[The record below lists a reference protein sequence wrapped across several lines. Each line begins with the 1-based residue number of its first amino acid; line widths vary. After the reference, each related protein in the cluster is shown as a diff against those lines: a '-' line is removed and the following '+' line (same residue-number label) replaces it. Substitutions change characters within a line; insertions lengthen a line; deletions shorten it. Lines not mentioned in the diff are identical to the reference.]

1 MLSFLPPVPAA
12 PQGEFPRKPV
22 RSESGTIAAVLV
34 SLVAFCAVIAPIGWS
49 PRPPKAVS
57 ATRVRPPVVD
67 GGLQQH
73 LARIEVALA
82 GLHRTSSFRASQA
95 ALHPVAAAWA
105 PRGTRVSMS
114 DP

>member
-12 PQGEFPRKPV
+12 PQGDFPRKPV

-34 SLVAFCAVIAPIGWS
+34 SLVAFCAIIAPIGWS
-49 PRPPKAVS
+49 PRPQKAAS
-57 ATRVRPPVVD
+57 TTRVRPPVPD
-67 GGLQQH
+67 GSLQQH

-82 GLHRTSSFRASQA
+82 GLHRAYSFHASQA
-95 ALHPVAAAWA
+95 ALRPLVAPWT
-105 PRGTRVSMS
+105 PRGTRLSMS